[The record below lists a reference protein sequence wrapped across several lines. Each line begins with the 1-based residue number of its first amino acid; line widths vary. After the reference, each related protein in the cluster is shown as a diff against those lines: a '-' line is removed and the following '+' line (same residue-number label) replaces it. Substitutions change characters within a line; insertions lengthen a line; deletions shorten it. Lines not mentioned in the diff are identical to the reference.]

1 MLQKR
6 NIRISL
12 AYDGTFYHGFQ
23 RQKNGLT
30 VQECLETAIKKLT
43 GEEVNIIGC
52 GRTDAGVHA
61 VNYTANFLSETKIPA
76 EKLPL
81 ALNAYLPADI
91 RVFSA
96 EDAAESFHARFSATG
111 KTYIYRIVTGNVYNV
126 FLKNYSWFY
135 PGDLNFNEMQK
146 AAAHFVGTH
155 DFKAFMATGSPRKTT
170 IRTVKDLKLLEKG
183 ENEIEIEITADG
195 FLYNMVRIIAGTLLY
210 VGCGKIKAEEIPGII
225 ASGDRTRAGITAP
238 PEGLALKQTYYKE

>member
-1 MLQKR
+1 M
-6 NIRISL
+6 
-12 AYDGTFYHGFQ
+12 YDGTAYHGFQ

-30 VQECLETAIKKLT
+30 VQECLETAIEKLT
-43 GEEVNIIGC
+43 GEKVNIIGC

-61 VNYTANFLSETKIPA
+61 LNYTANFFSDTKIPA
-76 EKLPL
+76 ERLPL

-96 EDAAESFHARFSATG
+96 ADADTDFHSRFSATG

-135 PGDLNFNEMQK
+135 PGKLNFEEMEK
-146 AAAHFVGTH
+146 AASHFPGTH
-155 DFKAFMATGSPRKTT
+155 DFKAFMATGSPRKSTVRT
-170 IRTVKDLKLLEKG
+170 ISALNLFKKSED
-183 ENEIEIEITADG
+183 EIEIEITADG

-210 VGCGKIKAEEIPGII
+210 VGIGKIKEEEIPGII
-225 ASGDRTRAGITAP
+225 ESGDRVRAGVTAP
-238 PEGLALKQTYYKE
+238 PEGLALKETYYE